1 MGMRWTAWKDVLGRY
16 RRVFAHAWASR
27 RETDPPRREPHE
39 HEFLPAALSLQE
51 TPVHPLP
58 RVVVGVIILFAVLA
72 LIWALLGRMDIVA
85 VADGKVVPD
94 SRTKTIQA
102 METASVKAIHVE
114 DGQRVEV
121 GDVLIELDSTISNA
135 DVSRLRQ
142 EQRVAQLV
150 ASRSEAFLVALED
163 DEMAPKLISDT
174 VVPSRSLDLEQ
185 RVLEGHVMRHRARQR
200 QMKAEISRRAQEMS
214 AIRATAASLEE
225 TLPIIRRRSEDLKGL
240 ADKGMAAQHEYLE
253 LEQKRIETA
262 QELLAQ
268 KARLAEAKAALHESK
283 EELSAFK
290 AQSRSD
296 ALDAMHGAY
305 SKADSL
311 HQELVKA
318 RKRDELMRLRAPVTG
333 TVEQLAV
340 HTVGGVVKPAQPLMT
355 IVPEGGG
362 VEVEATL
369 PNKDVGFVQAG
380 QTAKVKLQTFPFTK
394 YGTVPA
400 IVTDVS
406 QDAVQDEKRGLVF
419 VVRVRLERAVV
430 NVHGKPVKIAPGMA
444 ATVEVKTG
452 YRRIIEYFLAPLL
465 QYTSESLHER

>member
-1 MGMRWTAWKDVLGRY
+1 M
-16 RRVFAHAWASR
+16 
-27 RETDPPRREPHE
+27 
-39 HEFLPAALSLQE
+39 
-51 TPVHPLP
+51 HPLP
-58 RVVVGVIILFAVLA
+58 RVVMGVIILFAVLA
-72 LIWALLGRMDIVA
+72 LIWALLGQMDIVA

-102 METASVKAIHVE
+102 MATAGVRAIHVE
-114 DGQRVEV
+114 DGQRVEA
-121 GDVLIELDSTISNA
+121 GEVLIELDSTISNA
-135 DVSRLRQ
+135 DVSRLHQ
-142 EQRVAQLV
+142 EQLVAQLV
-150 ASRSEAFLVALED
+150 ASRSEAFLLALED
-163 DEMAPKLISDT
+163 DQVAPKLITDA
-174 VVPSRSLDLEQ
+174 VVPSRSSELEQ
-185 RVLEGHVMRHRARQR
+185 RVLEGHVMRYRARKR
-200 QMKAEISRRAQEMS
+200 QMKAEISRRAQEVS
-214 AIRATAASLEE
+214 AIRATVASLDE

-240 ADKGMAAQHEYLE
+240 ADRGMVAQHEFLE

-268 KARLAEAKAALHESK
+268 NARLAEAKAALHEAK

-296 ALDAMHGAY
+296 ALDAMHEAY

-311 HQELVKA
+311 RQELVKA
-318 RKRDELMRLRAPVTG
+318 RKRDELMKLRAPVTG

-340 HTVGGVVKPAQPLMT
+340 HTVGGVVEPAQPLMR

-419 VVRVRLERAVV
+419 VVRARLGRDVV
-430 NVHGKPVKIAPGMA
+430 NVHGSPVRIAPGMA